1 LYVCTLRRAK
11 QAKFEKKKRWKNK
24 ENKNK
29 TFKQRVGKVV
39 WTTKAKQK
47 KRKIQKRKMTDE
59 GDDWDEFLTRSAVV
73 CIRTHLLLFL
83 EKSSPRERER
93 VNPEQSVSPIRY
105 SVFVT

>member
-1 LYVCTLRRAK
+1 MCVRCGERNRLSLRKRKDGRTRKTKTKHSNREWERWCGPQK
-11 QAKFEKKKRWKNK
+11 Q
-24 ENKNK
+24 
-29 TFKQRVGKVV
+29 
-39 WTTKAKQK
+39 QK
-47 KRKIQKRKMTDE
+47 KRKIQKRKMTDD

-93 VNPEQSVSPIRY
+93 VNPEQSVSPICY